1 MVDKLKN
8 KSKKDKTKIRFNAI
22 LEEIGIGL
30 LFQQGSRSTSRMKED
45 T

>member
-8 KSKKDKTKIRFNAI
+8 KSKKDKIKIRSNEIF
-22 LEEIGIGL
+22 EEIGIGL
-30 LFQQGSRSTSRMKED
+30 LFQQGSRSTVRMKED